1 MSQNLFHIQ
10 RLYISDQ
17 SISRFYYKK
26 GDLLGNIK
34 QTFIKT
40 IARDMLEKYPKQ
52 FKVNDFQH
60 NKLKVVELSN
70 VDSAIIRNRDI
81 G

>member
-1 MSQNLFHIQ
+1 M
-10 RLYISDQ
+10 
-17 SISRFYYKK
+17 
-26 GDLLGNIK
+26 GNIK

-60 NKLKVVELSN
+60 NKLKVSELSN
-70 VDSAIIRNRDI
+70 VDSSIIRNRI
-81 G
+81 AGHITRKLSPSYRKSSRPIFE

>member
-1 MSQNLFHIQ
+1 M
-10 RLYISDQ
+10 
-17 SISRFYYKK
+17 
-26 GDLLGNIK
+26 GNIK

-60 NKLKVVELSN
+60 NKLKVSELSN
-70 VDSAIIRNRDI
+70 VDSAIIRNRIAGHITRKLSPSYRKSSRPIFDE
-81 G
+81 